1 MSNNY
6 QSKDAVREAFTL
18 RELKKSQ
25 HALSGGLPGLVIR
38 AALTTVFMYLLVI
51 AYQLMGVTGAVVV
64 SGMFLVSVFIPTL
77 ARMTG
82 KFLAKRRSSVQPAPD
97 EFEKK
102 ASNEA

>member
-64 SGMFLVSVFIPTL
+64 SGMFLVSVFFPAL
-77 ARMTG
+77 ARMAGT
-82 KFLAKRRSSVQPAPD
+82 FLAKRRSAIQPASEEFQTKARD
-97 EFEKK
+97 E
-102 ASNEA
+102 A